1 MARVLGIDTSNYTT
15 SIAVVEDG
23 QVILNSH
30 KILEVKQGERGLRQ
44 SEAFFQHVNNLP
56 LLFNTP
62 EAKKIDAICVSTRP
76 RSVEGSYMPVFKV
89 GMCFGKTLCHVT
101 GVPLYECSHQEN
113 HIEGAFRSVPMKGGE
128 FIAFHVSGGTTE
140 VLRVLRNR
148 EYSIEKIGGTLDIS
162 IGQLIDRIGVALG
175 LPFPA
180 GKYMDSLASGC
191 REIQERI
198 PSTVKGFN
206 FNLSGQ
212 ENCGLRYIKDGYT
225 QEETAYITMMCVY
238 KTLEK
243 LIAHAFEL
251 YNLPVLVTGGV
262 ACSRFLRDRL
272 EKRFGKTRLFF
283 SDPQFAGDN
292 AVGTAFIGYH
302 RYINS

>member
-1 MARVLGIDTSNYTT
+1 MARILGIDTSNYTT

-23 QVILNSH
+23 QVILNSR
-30 KILEVKQGERGLRQ
+30 KMLEVKQGERGLRQ

-62 EAKKIDAICVSTRP
+62 EVREMDAICVSTRP
-76 RSVEGSYMPVFKV
+76 RSVEGSYMPVFKA
-89 GMCFGKTLCHVT
+89 GMCFGEALRHVK

-113 HIEGAFRSVPMKGGE
+113 HIEGAFRSVSIKDSE

-140 VLRVLRNR
+140 VLKVCRAGG
-148 EYSIEKIGGTLDIS
+148 YSIERIGGTLDIS

-191 REIQERI
+191 REMQERI
-198 PSTVKGFN
+198 PTTVKGFN

-212 ENCGLRYIKDGYT
+212 ENNGLRYIKDGYT

-243 LIAHAFEL
+243 LIANAFER

-262 ACSRFLRDRL
+262 ACSRFLRERL
-272 EKRFGKTRLFF
+272 IGRFGKGRLHF
-283 SDPQFAGDN
+283 SEPQFAGDN
-292 AVGTAFIGYH
+292 AVGTAFIGYEKH
-302 RYINS
+302 LNI

>member
-1 MARVLGIDTSNYTT
+1 MARILGIDTSNYTT

-23 QVILNSH
+23 QVILNSR

-62 EAKKIDAICVSTRP
+62 EVKKIDAICVSTRP
-76 RSVEGSYMPVFKV
+76 RSVEGSYMPVFKA
-89 GMCFGKTLCHVT
+89 GMCFGETLCHVT

-113 HIEGAFRSVPMKGGE
+113 HIEGAFRSVSMKDNE

-140 VLRVLRNR
+140 VLKVMRKG
-148 EYSIEKIGGTLDIS
+148 EYSIEKVGGTLDIS

-191 REIQERI
+191 REMQERI
-198 PSTVKGFN
+198 PSTVKGFD

-212 ENCGLRYIKDGYT
+212 ENNGLRYIKDGYT

-243 LIAHAFEL
+243 LIAHAFET

-262 ACSRFLRDRL
+262 ACSCFLKDRL
-272 EKRFGKTRLFF
+272 ERRFGKTRLFF
-283 SDPQFAGDN
+283 SNPQFAGDN
-292 AVGTAFIGYH
+292 AAGTAFIGYEK
-302 RYINS
+302 YLNS

>member
-1 MARVLGIDTSNYTT
+1 M
-15 SIAVVEDG
+15 
-23 QVILNSH
+23 
-30 KILEVKQGERGLRQ
+30 LEVKQGERGLRQ

-56 LLFNTP
+56 LLLNTP
-62 EAKKIDAICVSTRP
+62 EVKKIDAICVSTRP
-76 RSVEGSYMPVFKV
+76 RSVEGSYMPVFKA
-89 GMCFGKTLCHVT
+89 GMCLAEALCHIA

-113 HIEGAFRSVPMKGGE
+113 HVEGAFRSVPMKDSE

-140 VLRVLRNR
+140 VLKVCRANG
-148 EYSIEKIGGTLDIS
+148 YSIERLGGTLDIS
-162 IGQLIDRIGVALG
+162 VGQLIDRIGVALG

-180 GKYMDSLASGC
+180 GKYMDSLALGC
-191 REIQERI
+191 REMQERI
-198 PSTVKGFN
+198 PSTVKGLD

-212 ENCGLRYIKDGYT
+212 ENNGLRYIKDGYT

-262 ACSRFLRDRL
+262 ACSSFLKERL
-272 EKRFGKTRLFF
+272 TRRFGETRLHF
-283 SDPQFAGDN
+283 SQPQFAGDN
-292 AVGTAFIGYH
+292 AVGTAFIGYEKH
-302 RYINS
+302 INT